1 MQKTWM
7 GIAAA
12 VLCLPAAGAAFGAC
26 KIGQV
31 AELPVTVRAN
41 RPLLQGQ
48 INGEPVEILVDTGAS
63 SSFMWEG
70 AAERLGLKMSGVS
83 GLRIYGVGGEAV
95 VHETVVGELRI
106 GAFAAKNLH
115 LAVINPKV
123 GRNADQPALVL
134 GESFFASYVSEFD
147 LAHGVIRLLKPEGCQ
162 LDQLP
167 YWADSYSL
175 AVLTPGSDVWNQQI
189 QTRVMLNGKPVDAIL
204 DSGAHTSVVARTI
217 ATNAGVTPWLDHQTA
232 FKTSG
237 VSGATLDTWVGTFA
251 TFAIGDESIRNVK
264 LQISDL
270 FNADRVTET
279 GSHISQIAP
288 GLPNMLIGC
297 DFFLSHRILVLFQAH
312 KLLFTYNGGP
322 VFQVVESVESVEPKG
337 DPAGSAP

>member
-1 MQKTWM
+1 MKSTWP
-7 GIAAA
+7 GIAAV
-12 VLCLPAAGAAFGAC
+12 VLCLPAAGTAFGAC
-26 KIGQV
+26 KIGQM
-31 AELPVTVRAN
+31 AELPVAVRAN

-48 INGEPVEILVDTGAS
+48 INGQPVEILVDTGAS

-83 GLRIYGVGGEAV
+83 GLRIYGAGGEAV
-95 VHETVVGELRI
+95 VHETVVRELKI
-106 GAFAAKNLH
+106 GAFAAKNLY
-115 LAVINPKV
+115 LAVINPKA
-123 GRNADQPALVL
+123 GRLAGQPALVL
-134 GESFFASYVSEFD
+134 GESFFASFVTEFD

-167 YWADSYSL
+167 YWADSFSL
-175 AVLTPGSDVWNQQI
+175 AELTPGSDPWNQKI
-189 QTRVMLNGKPVDAIL
+189 QTRVMLNGKPVDAML
-204 DSGAHTSVVARTI
+204 DSGAYTSVVARPI
-217 ATNAGVTPWLDHQTA
+217 AADAGVTPWLDHQTA

-237 VSGATLDTWVGTFA
+237 VSGAMMDTWVGTFA

-270 FNADRVTET
+270 FNADRVTDT
-279 GSHISQIAP
+279 GSHISHIAP

-297 DFFLSHRILVLFQAH
+297 DFFLSHRILVLFNAR

-322 VFQVVESVESVEPKG
+322 VFQVVESVESGG
-337 DPAGSAP
+337 DPAVPAP